1 MMRRHFFL
9 ALAVVTLLFC
19 VGCMAG
25 KGVIRHP
32 DQLQFQPL
40 KFSFPAVER
49 IETSNGIRVF
59 FKEDREL
66 PLITITAV
74 VGGGSLEDPDD
85 KVGLG
90 DLFGTVLRTGGAG
103 GFPADELDEILETM
117 GADLGV
123 GTDTYATTL
132 SLSVR
137 SADLES
143 GMAILHDLL
152 RAPRFAE
159 QRLELARKKEIEG
172 IRRRNDLPET
182 VAHRSLGRWLYQG
195 HPLGRE
201 STIESVS
208 KVTRN
213 DLLTFHQRH
222 FHPNNMWLAVSGD
235 LGEKD
240 LKNLLVKVFGDWP
253 MAEMK
258 PTPIPP
264 LPEKPDSVLLLTRKD
279 VSQTN
284 ILMGSRGIDKSAP
297 DLAACQVMNFILG
310 GGGFNSRLM
319 REIRSNRGLAYSI
332 YSYFQIGRRL
342 PGLFLIGGETKSEST
357 LEVVNLVREM
367 IRQMRTTEVSG
378 EELRLAKES
387 LVNSFVFAF
396 TDSHAVVAR
405 ELRLDF
411 FDYPQGYLKNYR
423 DRIASVNVADVLAAA
438 KRHLNPADLTIA
450 LVGDEA
456 QFDGPP
462 ASLGL
467 KIMPGIKE
475 GKNTN

>member
-1 MMRRHFFL
+1 MRRRFFQVL
-9 ALAVVTLLFC
+9 AFVTLLFC
-19 VGCMAG
+19 AGCMAG
-25 KGVIRHP
+25 KGVVRHP

-40 KFSFPAVER
+40 EFNFPEVER
-49 IETSNGIRVF
+49 FETSNGIRVF

-103 GFPADELDEILETM
+103 GFLADELDEILETM

-132 SLSVR
+132 NLSVR
-137 SADLES
+137 STDLES

-152 RAPRFAE
+152 RAPRFAP

-172 IRRRNDLPET
+172 IRRRNDLPRT
-182 VAHRSLGRWLYQG
+182 VAHRSLERWLYQG

-201 STIESVS
+201 STTESVS
-208 KVTRN
+208 NVARD
-213 DLLTFHQRH
+213 DLLAFHQRH

-235 LGEKD
+235 LGEED

-253 MAEMK
+253 RVEMK
-258 PTPIPP
+258 PTPVPP
-264 LPEKPDSVLLLTRKD
+264 LPEKPDPVLLLTRKE
-279 VSQTN
+279 VPQTN
-284 ILMGSRGIDKSAP
+284 ILMGNQGIDKSAP

-357 LEVVNLVREM
+357 IEVVNLVRDM
-367 IRQMRTTEVSG
+367 MNGMRTTEVSG
-378 EELRLAKES
+378 DELRLAKES

-411 FDYPQGYLKNYR
+411 YDYPEGYLENYR
-423 DRIASVNVADVLAAA
+423 DRIASVSAADVLEAAR
-438 KRHLNPADLTIA
+438 RHLDPADLTIA
-450 LVGDEA
+450 LVGDDVRFEA
-456 QFDGPP
+456 PP

-467 KIMPGIKE
+467 KIRPGIEE
-475 GKNTN
+475 GKTPN